1 MAYPASISVET
12 PERVANWRPLLQW
25 IMALPHLIL
34 AGVLGYV
41 SQVVA
46 IISWFVVVFTGRLP
60 AGLASFQVLTL
71 RYNARA
77 NAYAGFLHD
86 AYPPFAFDTSD
97 DDPGG
102 TPVNV
107 RFQPQLEDRNRLTVA
122 LRLIIV
128 IPAGLFSFVIGFI
141 AWICHII
148 GFFAV
153 LFTGRWPAALRGWIV
168 SALGVGLRLNAYF
181 LLLTDEYPPFSLD
194 G

>member
-1 MAYPASISVET
+1 
-12 PERVANWRPLLQW
+12 
-25 IMALPHLIL
+25 MALPHLIL

-41 SQVVA
+41 SRVVA

-60 AGLASFQVLTL
+60 AGLAGFQVLTL

-102 TPVNV
+102 TPVHV
-107 RFQPQLEDRNRLTVA
+107 RFQPQLENRNRLTVA
-122 LRLIIV
+122 LRLILV
-128 IPAGLFSFVIGFI
+128 IPAGLFAFVIGLI

-148 GFFAV
+148 SFFSV
-153 LFTGRWPAALRGWIV
+153 LFTGRWPEALRRWIV

-194 G
+194 D